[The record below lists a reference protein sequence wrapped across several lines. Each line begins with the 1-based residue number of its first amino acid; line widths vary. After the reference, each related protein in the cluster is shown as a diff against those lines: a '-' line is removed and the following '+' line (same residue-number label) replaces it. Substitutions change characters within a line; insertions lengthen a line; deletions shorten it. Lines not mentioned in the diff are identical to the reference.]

1 MPTLCLDVEATL
13 TELLSEEGEVGG
25 GMGERK
31 NRLFLLLSILS
42 KGYNHRY
49 IQPLNYANKEAKAS
63 RRIGIFPGS
72 PRDSVRRR
80 VWSPGF

>member
-42 KGYNHRY
+42 KGCLLYTSD
-49 IQPLNYANKEAKAS
+49 AADD
-63 RRIGIFPGS
+63 IGQ
-72 PRDSVRRR
+72 V
-80 VWSPGF
+80 